1 MKEKTKE
8 EEYEE
13 LLEDYARARSYYN
26 DMHIR
31 ADWVNWSKEAEKEA
45 WNDYRNLKRKIIE
58 IMLREEDD
66 EQNADN

>member
-8 EEYEE
+8 EEYED

-31 ADWVNWSKEAEKEA
+31 ADWVNWSEEAEEEA
-45 WNDYRNLKRKIIE
+45 FDEYWEIKKKIIK
-58 IMLREEDD
+58 IMVGEEDED
-66 EQNADN
+66 

>member
-26 DMHIR
+26 DMHDR
-31 ADWVNWSKEAEKEA
+31 A
-45 WNDYRNLKRKIIE
+45 
-58 IMLREEDD
+58 ED
-66 EQNADN
+66 